1 MEAALVSGSKNGP
14 PLFSKKKELAFEL
27 KLRTRCKNECFRN
40 GILKAKY
47 RFLGSIQV
55 LRK

>member
-1 MEAALVSGSKNGP
+1 MSGSKNGP
-14 PLFSKKKELAFEL
+14 PFFSKKKELAFEL